1 MVTLCIQFLASW
13 PLGNTPPLRSL
24 STPFSLPPWPLCPCL
39 VFRHLEALADWR
51 AILGGLGIGVLCCI
65 LPYLLYTEGLR
76 YTEAGKAAILATVEP
91 FVAALLGIC
100 LFHESVTF
108 YKLLG
113 MGAIFLAI
121 LLLNRTTNE

>member
-1 MVTLCIQFLASW
+1 M
-13 PLGNTPPLRSL
+13 
-24 STPFSLPPWPLCPCL
+24 
-39 VFRHLEALADWR
+39 
-51 AILGGLGIGVLCCI
+51 LCCI